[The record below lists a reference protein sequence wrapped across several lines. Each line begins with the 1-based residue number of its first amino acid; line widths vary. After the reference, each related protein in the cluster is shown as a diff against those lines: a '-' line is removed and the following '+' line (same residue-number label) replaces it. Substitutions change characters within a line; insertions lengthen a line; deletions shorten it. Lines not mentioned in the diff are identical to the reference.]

1 MSLLCQVWNI
11 STALDAEGK
20 ETNERPAEATQIAG
34 RKNRYDP
41 PKLRVLDTKQ
51 SARLEMP
58 CPLDDDSEEELEGEA
73 LRTEIERREMES
85 RRAWEPSPTAD

>member
-1 MSLLCQVWNI
+1 MWNI

-20 ETNERPAEATQIAG
+20 ETNERPAEAIQIAG
-34 RKNRYDP
+34 RTNRYDP
-41 PKLRVLDTKQ
+41 PKLRVLETKQ

-85 RRAWEPSPTAD
+85 RKAWEPSPTTD